1 MKRSRFSWRG
11 LFIVTALVGL
21 SGSICPQFADQP
33 QLATMMIYFPG
44 NDTVIVNI
52 EDGMVQSGPA
62 EIFGNTDIQV
72 EFFAANGEPDGR
84 LTELNYRVDVTPADT
99 NLMTFT
105 RFSGFSGTLN
115 KKASGATSATF
126 GLWNISTGAYLFQWP
141 IDINIY

>member
-1 MKRSRFSWRG
+1 MKRSRISWRG
-11 LFIVTALVGL
+11 LFIVAALVGL
-21 SGSICPQFADQP
+21 SGSVCPDFSSQP
-33 QLATMMIYFPG
+33 ALATMLIYFPG

-62 EIFGNTDIQV
+62 EIFGDTDISV

-84 LTELNYRVDVTPADT
+84 LTELAYRVDVTPADT
-99 NLMTFT
+99 TLLTFT

-115 KKASGATSATF
+115 KKGGGSTSIMF
-126 GLWNISTGAYLFQWP
+126 GLFNLTTGAYLFQWP